1 MTPFSHDTGQ
11 EADDA
16 LRDTAARWVVRHDRK
31 LSAAETVEFEA
42 WRAADPRHAAAFE
55 RSTALWRMQRALGA
69 AARRLPTAEPVPRAR
84 WNVVALGGLAV
95 AAALTVIGYMGRRA
109 TIERTTPEATT
120 RAVAVAAPIS
130 ATRTLADG
138 SVARLKD
145 GAEMAEMFSATERRV
160 KLLRGE
166 AFFAVTKDPAR
177 PFYVEAGNVTVRAV
191 GTAFSV
197 NFAAH
202 AVDVLV
208 TEGTVEV
215 APPTSAVP
223 ETAPLVEAGHR
234 AVVAHAAEPSAPA
247 VVVTTVSREE
257 IARSLAWSE
266 PMLELAG
273 ATLGELVTR
282 FAERSGRRIEVSDPA
297 LAAVR
302 IGGRFPN
309 EEVDGFLRALETVYD
324 VKAERRADGSV
335 TLRRAR

>member
-1 MTPFSHDTGQ
+1 
-11 EADDA
+11 
-16 LRDTAARWVVRHDRK
+16 
-31 LSAAETVEFEA
+31 
-42 WRAADPRHAAAFE
+42 
-55 RSTALWRMQRALGA
+55 
-69 AARRLPTAEPVPRAR
+69 
-84 WNVVALGGLAV
+84 VVALGGLAV
-95 AAALTVIGYMGRRA
+95 AAALAVIGYVGRRA
-109 TIERTTPEATT
+109 PIERTVPEATT
-120 RAVAVAAPIS
+120 RAVAVATPVS

-145 GAEMAEMFSATERRV
+145 GAEMAEVFSPTERRV

-166 AFFAVTKDPAR
+166 AFFIVTKDSAR

-208 TEGTVEV
+208 TEGTVQV
-215 APPTSAVP
+215 TPPTSVVP

-234 AVVAHAAEPSAPA
+234 AVVARAAEPS

-257 IARSLAWSE
+257 IARSLAWNE
-266 PMLELAG
+266 PMLDLAG

-282 FAERSGRRIEVSDPA
+282 FSERSGRRIEVSDPE
-297 LAAVR
+297 LASVR

-309 EEVDGFLRALETVYD
+309 EDVDGFLRALETVYD